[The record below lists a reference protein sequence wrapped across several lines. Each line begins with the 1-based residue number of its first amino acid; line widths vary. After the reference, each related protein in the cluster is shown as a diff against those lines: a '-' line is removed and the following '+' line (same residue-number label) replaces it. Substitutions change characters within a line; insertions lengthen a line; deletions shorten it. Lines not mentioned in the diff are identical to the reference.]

1 MDLQKDLTHENDPDP
16 GETAEWL
23 DALKG
28 ALAAWGE
35 EGPRRVHHLIE
46 SRLNSLV
53 CMANICRFQPI
64 RRISIRF
71 HSILSR
77 RRRATRILSAE
88 FARIRAGMRWLWC
101 CAPEKIPML
110 AGISRRLRRARRCT
124 KPALITSG
132 ARHPKPTAEI

>member
-1 MDLQKDLTHENDPDP
+1 MDLQKDLTHENDPDS

-46 SRLNSLV
+46 KQ
-53 CMANICRFQPI
+53 I
-64 RRISIRF
+64 
-71 HSILSR
+71 
-77 RRRATRILSAE
+77 E
-88 FARIRAGMRWLWC
+88 FARIRAGMRWQWC

>member
-46 SRLNSLV
+46 KQIEFARLHGEHLP
-53 CMANICRFQPI
+53 FQPI

-88 FARIRAGMRWLWC
+88 FARIRAGMRWQWC